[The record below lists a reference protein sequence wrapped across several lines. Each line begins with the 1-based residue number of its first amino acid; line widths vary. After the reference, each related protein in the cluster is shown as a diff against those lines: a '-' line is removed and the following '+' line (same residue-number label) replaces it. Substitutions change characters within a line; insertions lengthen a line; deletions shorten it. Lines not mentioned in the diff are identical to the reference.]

1 MSHAWNACG
10 VHAPRGFK
18 SHILRHRK
26 SRLLLHSMEPGF
38 LLYTGARPRWPLIDD
53 RWLVAIR
60 LKPCDVRRRIHPPFG
75 ARPEESLGD
84 LGLGICLLYTSDAA
98 DE

>member
-18 SHILRHRK
+18 SHILRQRK

-38 LLYTGARPRWPLIDD
+38 LLYTGARPRLPTPLPSSLIDD
-53 RWLVAIR
+53 RRLVAIR
-60 LKPCDVRRRIHPPFG
+60 LQPGLRVKMCVW
-75 ARPEESLGD
+75 LGVSRGLD
-84 LGLGICLLYTSDAA
+84 LAFLNA
-98 DE
+98 D